1 MAHSEA
7 TGLSAERMLYHVRTT
22 TTPRRVLFGDGLRL
36 LHPPFGERERA
47 GFSSVLAISAPFSK
61 RALEGRE
68 DAHPRAKAAS
78 TGVPPT
84 GDREREA
91 KTRNQRKSVLSHKG
105 EDKRRRTDRQTSERE
120 ERLSELLL
128 SFSLPL
134 ASHESD
140 QAVVTLGVWLS
151 AGVGWLV
158 APSSC
163 VLLLP
168 LLVSNF
174 PRTERESTSPKWP
187 NIRYTHT
194 DKKTFCSVITGRGKE
209 KGKSV
214 MSL

>member
-1 MAHSEA
+1 
-7 TGLSAERMLYHVRTT
+7 MLYHVRTT

-105 EDKRRRTDRQTSERE
+105 EDKRRRTDRQTSERRE
-120 ERLSELLL
+120 IIGIASFSFPSLSHHTNRTRLSL
-128 SFSLPL
+128 
-134 ASHESD
+134 
-140 QAVVTLGVWLS
+140 LGVWLS